1 MTFLW
6 NRRRPSLG
14 QRITG
19 SFLLVFAAA
28 GFGMGA
34 EFLRRRFA
42 IGSADVEGVQNGR
55 RARTRS
61 RVRRSAGRRKGR
73 VSSAART

>member
-6 NRRRPSLG
+6 NRRPSLG

-28 GFGMGA
+28 GLGMGA

-42 IGSADVEGVQNGR
+42 IGSVDVEGVQNGR
-55 RARTRS
+55 RARTRG
-61 RVRRSAGRRKGR
+61 RVRRRAGRRKSR
-73 VSSAART
+73 VSSVART